1 MLNKTIQEI
10 IREQKQRG
18 VPNTVL
24 MKLYKIDYPTLR
36 IILDGGLEN
45 GSSINSGYEPNCS

>member
-1 MLNKTIQEI
+1 MLRKTIQEI

-18 VPNTVL
+18 VPNTIL
-24 MKLYKIDYPTLR
+24 MKLYKIDYSTLR
-36 IILDGGLEN
+36 IILDGGLQD